1 MSMLDEKLDQDVIS
15 RLSKELDLG
24 KVASVGNAYVSVD
37 VGTTKVC
44 TLVAQILATGEVEII
59 GAGKSKSRGMKKGL
73 VVDIEAMTAAV
84 RESIADATL
93 NLDIEIP
100 PVCIGV
106 TGSHIV
112 SVTTTGK
119 SSIMDGKSEKVVSV
133 KDMDAAVD
141 NSRPK
146 VENGQE
152 LLHVIPI
159 SYSLDGTSG
168 IRNPSG
174 LKGNSLSVKTHS
186 VVGEI
191 TSLDNIV
198 QSVENTGLKMGGM
211 VLEPLASAESVLS
224 AEEREIGTI
233 LVDIGGGTSDLAFFK
248 NGKMVYTAVIPV
260 GGFNFTNDI
269 AVTLG
274 IPYET
279 AEELKINYGRTMA
292 IPDDSDI
299 DFNEQIE
306 VSINGLEEKKII
318 TKGDICRLLNDR
330 ASELL
335 RFVLLK
341 INEAGLD
348 AMPAGGIVFTG
359 GGANLIGWEELN
371 HEYIPGNVRI
381 AAPRDILG
389 LPETLKSPT
398 YSTSVGIL
406 LWGINHPV
414 EQVNY
419 GGHQPQKKKTFSK
432 GRKWLSWLTQFIS
445 PKF

>member
-1 MSMLDEKLDQDVIS
+1 MSMLDEKTDQDIVS
-15 RLSKELDLG
+15 RFSKELDLRNIS
-24 KVASVGNAYVSVD
+24 SVGNAYVSID

-44 TLVAQILATGEVEII
+44 TLIAQILANGEVEII
-59 GAGKSKSRGMKKGL
+59 GAGKSKSKGMKKGL
-73 VVDIEAMTAAV
+73 VVDIDEMTNAV
-84 RESIADATL
+84 RESIAEATL
-93 NLDIEIP
+93 NLDIDIP
-100 PVCIGV
+100 YVCIGV
-106 TGSHIV
+106 TGSHII
-112 SVTTTGK
+112 STITTGIAP
-119 SSIMDGKSEKVVSV
+119 SMDGKSEKVVTM
-133 KDMDAAVD
+133 KEMDAAVE
-141 NSRPK
+141 NSRPS

-159 SYSLDGTSG
+159 SYTLDNTSG
-168 IRNPSG
+168 IRNPNG
-174 LKGNSLSVKTHS
+174 LKGTTLSVNTHS
-186 VVGEI
+186 VIGEI
-191 TSLDNIV
+191 SSLDNIV

-233 LVDIGGGTSDLAFFK
+233 LVDIGGGTSDLAIFK

-279 AEELKINYGRTMA
+279 AEELKIKYGRTLA
-292 IPDDSDI
+292 IPEDI
-299 DFNEQIE
+299 KSDFNEQVE
-306 VSINGLEEKKII
+306 VLITGQEDKRIF
-318 TKGDICRLLNDR
+318 TKGDICRILNDR

-341 INEAGLD
+341 INDAGLD
-348 AMPAGGIVFTG
+348 TMPAGGIVFTG
-359 GGANLIGWEELN
+359 GGSNLIGWEELT

-406 LWGINHPV
+406 LWGINHPI

-419 GGHQPQKKKTFSK
+419 GGHQPQKKKTLTK
-432 GRKWLSWLTQFIS
+432 GRKWLNWLTQFIS